1 MRRLL
6 FPLICFLVAT
16 APMAK
21 AQDWKLDRFPV
32 PIWAQPDEMLEVTLT
47 GPPGGTARMSLSGGL
62 EVSSTPLGAEGRHLV
77 RLRAPHE
84 PGQYLLLLEGAEVG
98 GLEVAPGAMQ
108 LTASATMVTR
118 QGPDSDFERL
128 TPLVAG
134 ASVPVDGRRGDWYRS
149 TATGAW
155 LDGRSG
161 TLSRDLLPNPR
172 LSRIMIDRLEN
183 GDARLTMSLGTIP
196 EVHAYLQGNGPLTL
210 SLPRTEDL
218 LFDITKDA
226 GAADF
231 LGPVTVRPR
240 TPIGTMVDIALGPEG
255 IGGYQLESGS
265 KPGELVLIVR
275 QPVPQSLRGLIV
287 TLDAGHGGPSDPG
300 TVGHGGLPEK
310 VLNLR
315 VTEALAR
322 MLRERGAT
330 VIMTRTGDADV
341 APDEQGASNELQ
353 ARVDL
358 SVAAR
363 ANLYIS
369 LHHNARPSV
378 EEGKI
383 SHGTDIYWYQ
393 PFSEPLARALAN
405 PVGEAV
411 GEPLRTSRFRS
422 FHVIR
427 QTYSPSV
434 LIEFQYLS
442 NPTLEAD
449 VLSRPGYPEK
459 AAAGVV
465 RGLEVYLSG
474 QGKTLTP

>member
-1 MRRLL
+1 MRRSCLFLL
-6 FPLICFLVAT
+6 ALIAVCSQTVW
-16 APMAK
+16 
-21 AQDWKLDRFPV
+21 AQEWKLDRFPV
-32 PIWAQPDEMLEVTLT
+32 PVWAQPDEMLELTLT
-47 GPPGGTARMSLSGGL
+47 GPVGGTAAVGWRGG
-62 EVSSTPLGAEGRHLV
+62 ESVASIPLGNEGRHLA
-77 RLRAPHE
+77 RLRAPRE
-84 PGQYLLLLEGAEVG
+84 PGQYTLLLDGADVG
-98 GLEVAPGAMQ
+98 VLEVAPGVQ
-108 LTASATMVTR
+108 LLSASTTMVTR
-118 QGPDSDFERL
+118 QGPDADYERL

-134 ASVPVDGRRGDWYRS
+134 TTVPVDARRGDWYRS

-161 TLSRDLLPNPR
+161 ALVSAIVPNPR
-172 LSRIMIDRLEN
+172 LSQVLVDRLEN
-183 GDARLTMSLGTIP
+183 GDARITMSLGTIP
-196 EVHAYLQGNGPLTL
+196 EVQAYLPGNGPLTL
-210 SLPRTEDL
+210 SFPRTEDL
-218 LFDITKDA
+218 LFDITKTADA
-226 GAADF
+226 ANF
-231 LGPVTVRPR
+231 LGPITVRPR
-240 TPIGTMVDIALGPEG
+240 TPLGTMLDVALGPEG
-255 IGGYQLESGS
+255 IGGYQLQAGQ

-275 QPVPQSLRGLIV
+275 KPVPQTMEGLIV
-287 TLDAGHGGPSDPG
+287 TLDAGHGGPTDPG

-315 VTEALAR
+315 VTQALAT

-330 VIMTRTGDADV
+330 VIMTRTSDADV
-341 APDEQGASNELQ
+341 ASDEQGASNELQ

-358 SVAAR
+358 SVAAK

-383 SHGTDIYWYQ
+383 SHGTDVYWYQ
-393 PFSEPLARALAN
+393 PFSEPLARALAD
-405 PVGEAV
+405 PIGDAV

-442 NPTLEAD
+442 NPALETS
-449 VLSRPGYPEK
+449 VLNQSGYAEK

-465 RGLEVYLSG
+465 KGLEAYLSAH
-474 QGKTLTP
+474 

>member
-1 MRRLL
+1 MKRSCL
-6 FPLICFLVAT
+6 FFLALIAAFSQT
-16 APMAK
+16 AW
-21 AQDWKLDRFPV
+21 AQEWKLDRFPV
-32 PIWAQPDEMLEVTLT
+32 PIWAQPDEMLEVTLV
-47 GPPGGTARMSLSGGL
+47 GPVGGTAAVGWRGG
-62 EVSSTPLGAEGRHLV
+62 ESVASIPLGNEGRHLA
-77 RLRAPHE
+77 RLRAPRE
-84 PGQYLLLLEGAEVG
+84 PGQYTLLLEGAEVG
-98 GLEVAPGAMQ
+98 TLEVAPGVQ
-108 LTASATMVTR
+108 LLTANATMVTR
-118 QGPDSDFERL
+118 QGPDADYERL

-134 ASVPVDGRRGDWYRS
+134 TTVPVDARRGDWYRS

-161 TLSRDLLPNPR
+161 VLVSAIAPNPR
-172 LSRIMIDRLEN
+172 LSQVVVDRLEN
-183 GDARLTMSLGTIP
+183 GDARITMSLGTIP
-196 EVHAYLQGNGPLTL
+196 EVQAYLPGNGPLTL

-218 LFDITKDA
+218 LFDVTKNADA
-226 GAADF
+226 ANF
-231 LGPVTVRPR
+231 LGPITVRPR
-240 TPIGTMVDIALGPEG
+240 TPLGTMLDVALGPEG
-255 IGGYQLESGS
+255 IGGYQLEAGQ
-265 KPGELVLIVR
+265 KPGDLVLIVR
-275 QPVPQSLRGLIV
+275 KPVPQTMKGLIV
-287 TLDAGHGGPSDPG
+287 TLDAGHGGPTDPG

-315 VTEALAR
+315 VTEALAK

-330 VIMTRTGDADV
+330 VIMTRTSDADV

-358 SVAAR
+358 SVAAK

-378 EEGKI
+378 EEGKL
-383 SHGTDIYWYQ
+383 SHGTDVYWYQ
-393 PFSEPLARALAN
+393 PFSEPLARALAD

-411 GEPLRTSRFRS
+411 GEPRRTSRFRS

-442 NPTLEAD
+442 NPTLESS
-449 VLSRPGYPEK
+449 VLNQPGYPEK

-465 RGLEVYLSG
+465 KGLEAYLSAH
-474 QGKTLTP
+474 

>member
-6 FPLICFLVAT
+6 FSLLCFLVAFVSG
-16 APMAK
+16 AS
-21 AQDWKLDRFPV
+21 AQDWKLDRFPA
-32 PIWAQPDEMLEVTLT
+32 PIWAQPDEMLDVTLI
-47 GPPGGTARMSLSGGL
+47 GPPAATAQMSVSGG
-62 EVSSTPLGAEGRHLV
+62 VSQPSTPLGSEGRHLV

-84 PGQYLLLLEGAEVG
+84 PGQYTLLLEGAEVG
-98 GLEVAPGAMQ
+98 SLEVAPGARL
-108 LTASATMVTR
+108 LTATTTMVVR
-118 QGPDSDFERL
+118 QGPDADYERL
-128 TPLVAG
+128 TPLVPG

-149 TATGAW
+149 TSTGAW

-161 TLSRDLLPNPR
+161 TLTGELLPYPR
-172 LSRIMIDRLEN
+172 LSRILIDRLDN
-183 GDARLTMSLGTIP
+183 GDARLTLSLGTIP

-218 LFDITKDA
+218 LFDITKNADA
-226 GAADF
+226 ANF

-240 TPIGTMVDIALGPEG
+240 TPMGCMVDVALGPDG
-255 IGGYQLESGS
+255 LGGYQLEAGE
-265 KPGELVLIVR
+265 KPGDLVLIVR
-275 QPVPQSLRGLIV
+275 QPVPRNLQGLVV

-300 TVGHGGLPEK
+300 TVGHGGLAEK

-330 VIMTRTGDADV
+330 VIMTRTTDADV

-358 SVAAR
+358 SVASR
-363 ANLYIS
+363 AHIYIS

-383 SHGTDIYWYQ
+383 SHGTDVYWYQ

-405 PVGEAV
+405 PVGDAV

-442 NPTLEAD
+442 NPTLEAS
-449 VLSRPGYPEK
+449 VLTRPDYPEK

-465 RGLEVYLSG
+465 RGLEAYLG
-474 QGKTLTP
+474 RP